1 MDCTLYFLGLLF
13 RNAAKALSFLLL
25 VKINHRVSIWNLFQK
40 YKPQKLKKKKKN
52 IDEYIVDEI
61 VVKAGSELIMLW
73 VAIIEPKYRE
83 ILSINL

>member
-1 MDCTLYFLGLLF
+1 
-13 RNAAKALSFLLL
+13 FLLL
-25 VKINHRVSIWNLFQK
+25 VKINHRVSIWNLIQK

-83 ILSINL
+83 ILSINLSKEQEICL